1 LKNLNRNVLKRL
13 VANYNKLL
21 DNFQQDKH
29 INVNHLRYSLSTID
43 VQEERPEPVAVQRKL
58 SKSVRFKE
66 DLEEHEPNSGEPE
79 RERERFMQP
88 YKDDPEPLDERSN
101 LTSNGLFVEQQ
112 QMMRDQDQHLDR
124 LALSVS
130 RQHELSIQIDDELS
144 SHIELLGDVEA
155 LTDRSQSRLEMAKK
169 RLEKFSKQAK
179 ENGSMLTI
187 GILILIFII
196 LIVVLK

>member
-29 INVNHLRYSLSTID
+29 INVNDLRYSLSTID
-43 VQEERPEPVAVQRKL
+43 VQEEQPEPVAVQRKL

-124 LALSVS
+124 LAQSVS